1 MVPSQSEQ
9 EELEKRMAVRVERVD
24 SSSSSSP
31 SSTGGEGGGG
41 SSLGGV

>member
-24 SSSSSSP
+24 SSSSSP